1 MAKKVKDLRPPRG
14 LARIGFRLPIQLY
27 RIGLG
32 GLLGHRFL
40 LLTHV
45 GRKSGKERKNVLE
58 VVRYDPEKEAFI
70 VAVGFGKSSD
80 WYQNIIANPHVQV
93 QCANRHWKMI
103 AHQLSPEQGGQ
114 ELLQYSHKYPLA
126 WKELASF
133 MGYEV
138 AGTDEDVRSLG
149 NEITLIQF
157 LPEEKHS

>member
-27 RIGLG
+27 KIGLG
-32 GLLGHRFL
+32 GILGHRFL

-58 VVRYDPEKEAFI
+58 VVRYDPREEAFI

-80 WYQNIIANPHVQV
+80 WYQNITANPHVQV
-93 QCANRHWKMI
+93 QCANRRWKMI
-103 AHQLSPEQGGQ
+103 AHQLSPEQGGE
-114 ELLQYSHKYPLA
+114 ELLLYSHKYPLA

-138 AGTDEDVRSLG
+138 TGTDEDVRSLG
-149 NEITLIQF
+149 NEIPLIQF